1 MDYLVELARH
11 PDILQAIDIEGSP
24 AAQALRRLA
33 FLTDEHANT
42 WIAEVVHA
50 FYADPEFAS
59 RVWVNLRYCD
69 TFRKV
74 LAERVLDLR
83 SARWGWRTV
92 PQDVKRLLPEE
103 HVAAFKKDRA
113 RSIAAWAKQLA
124 SNPEPVNILC
134 EKTNTFPSP
143 PTFLADLMDAMNV
156 SDATRDAQ
164 TQELLRHPTTV
175 RKLARDHSIGVPFS
189 LVLEQELDQI
199 RTTREAVHRSKRH
212 DSLRRP
218 QTSVGHSARQAL
230 DENLLG
236 LAFSGGGI
244 RSATFNLG
252 VLQALSKIGLLKQ
265 FDYLSTVSGGGYIG
279 SWLSAWTH
287 RESLKHENPADAI
300 AEVQRRLSPT
310 RSPNPLDE
318 RVKPIRFLR
327 EYSNYLTPRTGFFS
341 ADTWTMLGI
350 YARNTLLN
358 QVIIVSLFAAILLTP
373 RLMYALTALPGEGA
387 WLFLPALPWLIGAV
401 LLVLNLQ
408 RLDPHSSE
416 TLERTGSPMPAG
428 PTEVRPPW
436 YAQPR
441 VIQIGVVLAWL
452 LASWLLAIQR
462 GAWAVS
468 GDGAPNVVLAAA
480 SVGALVGASLLL
492 ILAFGRS
499 DRCWTGRAGWKGAA
513 EAVPTIAGSAAVA
526 GAVAAGLTWVLLKA
540 LIAIGDKVLEKPTEL
555 AWHLT
560 AIGTAG
566 LMSVLSLAIVA
577 LLGMLGEKFPDEHR
591 EWWSKIRTF
600 IHVYALGWLAWFAV
614 AMYVPLGLQT
624 LHGLHLGWKSSLT
637 ALMTW
642 IAATVFGVKKGQTA
656 EDDRKQQE
664 TKSTPS
670 SVPASVLRY
679 AALVAPFV
687 FIAGLVVAISLA
699 IDAIFRHNYLPE
711 QVTTATYWHYAEWTA
726 RQWTWAWTL
735 ACVGVGLLFSWRV
748 DINEFSIHH
757 FYKNR
762 LVRCYLGASRSTE
775 RKADWFTGFDP
786 NDDLRLAVFDNDVRD
801 PGKPYPGPYPIVN
814 CSLNLVGGQDLAWQ
828 ERKATSFVFTPKHC
842 GYDLDRAVLTKTH
855 DLQRSEAY
863 VPTRSYYRT
872 NEGPLLGMAMAI
884 SGAAANPN
892 MGRATSPASAF
903 LMTVFN
909 VRLGWWIGNPRHED
923 GCPLP
928 GPRLGLT
935 YTALELFG
943 GTDDSRKFINL
954 SDGGHF
960 DNLGVYELIRRGCR
974 YIVVCDAGQDGPL
987 VCEDLGDLVRR
998 CRTDFGVEIDIA
1010 VDRIRDRNAAGISQS
1025 HCVVGKIHYLNIPK
1039 RDTEGRLVN
1048 EDGGPVVPGSRPAHE
1063 EGYLVYIK
1071 PSMTGDEPQDV
1082 LEYYRRIPEFPHQS
1096 TADQWFN
1103 ESQFES
1109 YRKLGMHVGE
1119 QTFSRYQQDDV
1130 QSVGNL
1136 QDLFDRLYGYWYPP
1150 SLAINDRSSVHAAE
1164 YSRILEMVRNQRPLR
1179 GLDHAIF
1186 ASLPIPATSIEPRDE
1201 FYVCNALV
1209 QLIENVYVDLELEQ
1223 NWNHPHVEG
1232 WMRVFIR
1239 WARQPSFRR
1248 TWKIAESTYGARFRN
1263 FYNDRLCG
1271 RPLGLPRA
1279 FVASRGGLSGAV
1291 ASAAAL
1297 RAFEEA
1303 IAAGAAVL
1311 ELDVSKIGSDL
1322 IVGHDLKFSDCL
1334 DALRG
1339 RIQLG
1344 LHLKGPGIGSPTRS
1358 WGKTLAVTI
1367 ARLYRLRYLHHR
1379 GAHRTATAIEF
1390 VSEAPGIESEVLKT
1404 LRDRGWSV
1412 SDVVLTSFDRRMM
1425 KKARDCSNEVRLG
1438 LLVRDR
1444 HSYEEAVKDFLEI
1457 HADFLAPEES
1467 IIQSE
1472 SDLHRA
1478 EEYNVPVV
1486 PWPVND
1492 EGRLR
1497 MFLSHG
1503 IVAGVITDNV
1513 PLALS
1518 VKRQL

>member
-1 MDYLVELARH
+1 MDHLVELARH
-11 PDILQAIDIEGSP
+11 ADALQAINIEGGPS
-24 AAQALRRLA
+24 AQALQRVV
-33 FLTDEHANT
+33 FLTDEHPNT

-59 RVWVNLRYCD
+59 RVWVNLRYCG
-69 TFRKV
+69 TFQKA

-83 SARWGWRTV
+83 STWWSWRTA
-92 PQDVKRLLPEE
+92 PQEVKQLLTKE
-103 HVAAFKKDRA
+103 HLAVFNEDRA
-113 RSIAAWAKQLA
+113 KGIATCAEQLA
-124 SNPEPVNILC
+124 SNRETVDILC
-134 EKTNTFPSP
+134 ERTNAFPPP
-143 PTFLADLMDAMNV
+143 PTFLTDLMDAMNV
-156 SDATRDAQ
+156 SDAKRDAQ
-164 TQELLRHPTTV
+164 TRELLRHPTNV
-175 RKLARDHSIGVPFS
+175 RKLARAHNIGVPFS
-189 LVLEQELDQI
+189 LVLEQELEQI
-199 RTTREAVHRSKRH
+199 RTTRDVVHRSQRH
-212 DSLRRP
+212 DSSGRRAHTP
-218 QTSVGHSARQAL
+218 AGHSARQAL

-252 VLQALSKIGLLKQ
+252 VLQALSKVGLLKQ

-279 SWLSAWTH
+279 SWLTAWMH
-287 RESLKHENPADAI
+287 RESLRHEKPEDAI

-350 YARNTLLN
+350 YVRNTLLN

-373 RLMYALTALPGEGA
+373 RLLYALTARPGQGA
-387 WLFLPALPWLIGAV
+387 WLLLPALLWLIGAV
-401 LLVLNLQ
+401 LLILNLR

-416 TLERTGSPMPAG
+416 TLERGGAAMPAG
-428 PTEVRPPW
+428 GTGLRPPW

-452 LASWLLAIQR
+452 VTSWLIATQW
-462 GAWAVS
+462 GAWAIS
-468 GDGAPNVVLAAA
+468 GPGAPNVAVAAA
-480 SVGALVGASLLL
+480 WAGGLVGLSLLL

-499 DRCWTGRAGWKGAA
+499 DRCWTDHEGWKGVA
-513 EAVPTIAGSAAVA
+513 EAALTIVGSAVVA
-526 GAVAAGLTWVLLKA
+526 GVVAAGLTWVLLKLLMA
-540 LIAIGDKVLEKPTEL
+540 LAPQDPIPFTYRVTAIGEEVLENSMEL
-555 AWHLT
+555 RWHLA

-566 LMSVLSLAIVA
+566 LMSVLSVAIVA
-577 LLGMLGEKFPDEHR
+577 QLGMLGEKFPDEHR

-600 IHVYALGWLAWFAV
+600 VHVYAIGWLAWFAV
-614 AMYVPLGLQT
+614 AIYVPWGLSMLLRQN
-624 LHGLHLGWKSSLT
+624 LGWKSELT
-637 ALMTW
+637 ALITW
-642 IAATVFGVKKGQTA
+642 VAATVFGVKKGQTA

-664 TKSTPS
+664 AKSTPS
-670 SVPASVLRY
+670 NVSATVLRL

-687 FIAGLVVAISLA
+687 FIAGLVVVISLA
-699 IDAIFRHNYLPE
+699 VDAIFRNNYPE
-711 QVTTATYWHYAEWTA
+711 ELRTVGFWFYADWTA

-735 ACVGVGLLFSWRV
+735 ACVAVGLLFSWRV

-762 LVRCYLGASRSTE
+762 LVRCYLGASRTTE

-786 NDDLRLAVFDNDVRD
+786 NDDLRLAVFDNDVRG

-814 CSLNLVGGQDLAWQ
+814 CALNLVGGQDLAWQ

-842 GYDLDRAVLTKTH
+842 GYDLDRAVLTKSR
-855 DLQRSEAY
+855 DLRRSEAY
-863 VPTRSYYRT
+863 VPTRSYYRDK
-872 NEGPLLGMAMAI
+872 EGPLLGMAMAI

-892 MGRATSPASAF
+892 MGRATSPASAL

-974 YIVVCDAGQDGPL
+974 YIVVCDAGQDGRMM
-987 VCEDLGDLVRR
+987 CEDLGDLVRR

-1010 VDRIRDRNAAGISQS
+1010 VDRIGERNAQGISQA

-1039 RDTEGRLVN
+1039 RDQAGRLVN
-1048 EDGGPVVPGSRPAHE
+1048 EEGGPVLPGSRPAHE

-1071 PSMTGDEPQDV
+1071 PSITGDEPQDV

-1119 QTFSRYQQDDV
+1119 QTFSRYQHDDV

-1136 QDLFDRLYGYWYPP
+1136 QDLFERLYGYWYPP
-1150 SLAINDRSSVHAAE
+1150 SLSINDRSSAHATE
-1164 YSRILEMVRNQRPLR
+1164 YSRILEMVRKERPLHA
-1179 GLDHAIF
+1179 LDHAMF
-1186 ASLPIPATSIEPRDE
+1186 ASLPMPSIATNPRDE

-1232 WMRVFIR
+1232 WMRVFTR

-1248 TWKIAESTYGARFRN
+1248 TWKIAESTYGERFRN

-1271 RPLGLPRA
+1271 RPLGLPRS
-1279 FVASRGGLSGAV
+1279 FVASRGSLNGAEGV
-1291 ASAAAL
+1291 
-1297 RAFEEA
+1297 EA
-1303 IAAGAAVL
+1303 VLKAGAAVL
-1311 ELDVSKIGSDL
+1311 YADVSKAGNEL
-1322 IVGHDLKFSDCL
+1322 MVGHGQGTGLKMSDCL
-1334 DALRG
+1334 NAVRG
-1339 RIQLG
+1339 RIQLC
-1344 LHLKGPGIGSPTRS
+1344 LHL
-1358 WGKTLAVTI
+1358 TI
-1367 ARLYRLRYLHHR
+1367 
-1379 GAHRTATAIEF
+1379 
-1390 VSEAPGIESEVLKT
+1390 PGIESEVLGV
-1404 LRDRGWSV
+1404 LHERGWAV
-1412 SDVVLTSFDRRMM
+1412 RDFVLTSFDRDMM
-1425 KKARDCSNEVRLG
+1425 REARKSSSDVRLG
-1438 LLVRDR
+1438 LLVGDPDA
-1444 HSYEEAVKDFLEI
+1444 YEKALAEFLEI
-1457 HADFLAPEES
+1457 DVDFLAPQES
-1467 IIQSE
+1467 VIKSE

-1478 EEYNVPVV
+1478 EEGNVPLVL
-1486 PWPVND
+1486 WPVN
-1492 EGRLR
+1492 EEERLR
-1497 MFLSHG
+1497 MFLSHAT
-1503 IVAGVITDNV
+1503 VAGVITDDV
-1513 PLALS
+1513 PRALS